1 MSNKSEMR
9 DIIVFLPGITG
20 SVLQKDGKDLWA
32 ISGQAAWDFVTS
44 MGNLIQNLKLEGDD
58 HTIDDLGDGIKAT
71 SLIQDTHFIPGLTK
85 IDGYTVIA
93 HRIQDEFDVTPGE
106 NYFEFP
112 YDWRRDNRV
121 AARQLEKFI
130 NQRLPQWRDASGAKN
145 AKVILIAHSMGGL
158 VSRYYL
164 EVLGG
169 WQNCRA
175 LITFGT
181 PYRGSINALNYLANG
196 YKKLFLDL
204 TDVMRSFTSVYQ
216 LLPIYE
222 MLQVGDKYQRVAETD
237 NIPNLLRNKA
247 EDALKFHREI
257 EATQQINAQNE
268 HYKNSFCIV
277 PYVGTEQKTYQSA
290 QLLDEK
296 LKICWEVPPRVGNEL
311 DSGDG
316 TVPRVSATPIEF
328 DFDSNSKLRLYSRFI
343 AEKHGSLQNN
353 GSILLDL
360 LKNLQNLQLPEKE
373 PVRGVLSQTAI
384 SLELDD
390 LYLKTE
396 LVTIKAEIK
405 GRFPQIV
412 KDNLALEANIEPV
425 SNRSNSGTKR
435 RAEFQKIGNEWLI
448 SINDLEP
455 GLYRLEV
462 KTVQSGGGFPN
473 AVHDLFEICQ

>member
-1 MSNKSEMR
+1 MNKKSEMR
-9 DIIVFLPGITG
+9 DIIVIIPGITG
-20 SVLQKDGKDLWA
+20 SVLQRNRSDLWA
-32 ISGQAAWDFVTS
+32 ISGKAAWNFVTS
-44 MGNLIQNLKLEGDD
+44 MGNSIQYLRLDGDD
-58 HTIDDLGDGIKAT
+58 HTIDDLGDGIRAT
-71 SLIQDTHFIPGLTK
+71 DLIQDTHFVPGLTK
-85 IDGYTVIA
+85 IDGYTAIA
-93 HRIQDEFDVTPGE
+93 RRIQNEFDVTPGE

-121 AARQLEKFI
+121 AARQLKKFI
-130 NQRLPQWRDASGAKN
+130 NQHLPQWRDASGAKN
-145 AKVILIAHSMGGL
+145 AKVILISHSMGGL

-169 WQNCRA
+169 WQKCRA

-196 YKKLFLDL
+196 YKRLFVDL
-204 TDVMRSFTSVYQ
+204 TDVIRSFTSIYQ

-222 MLQVGDKYQRVAETD
+222 IVKVGDQYQRVAETD
-237 NIPNLLRNKA
+237 NIPNLLKNKA

-257 EATQQINAQNE
+257 EAAQQINAQNE
-268 HYKNSFCIV
+268 HYKNNFCIV

-290 QLLDEK
+290 QLLDKE
-296 LKICWEVPPRVGNEL
+296 LKICWEVPPHVGNEL

-328 DFDSNSKLRLYSRFI
+328 DTNSQLRFYSRFI

-353 GSILLDL
+353 GTILLDF
-360 LKNLQNLQLPEKE
+360 LKNIQNLQQPERE
-373 PVRGVLSQTAI
+373 PIRGGLSQTAI

-390 LYLKTE
+390 LYLKDE
-396 LVTIKAEIK
+396 LVTIKAEVK
-405 GRFPQIV
+405 GSFPQSV
-412 KDNLALEANIEPV
+412 KDKLVLEAYIQPV
-425 SNRSNSGTKR
+425 SPSGTQR
-435 RAEFQKIGNEWLI
+435 RAEFKKFEEEWLL
-448 SINDLEP
+448 SINDLKP

-473 AVHDLFEICQ
+473 AVHDLFEVGQ

>member
-1 MSNKSEMR
+1 
-9 DIIVFLPGITG
+9 
-20 SVLQKDGKDLWA
+20 
-32 ISGQAAWDFVTS
+32 
-44 MGNLIQNLKLEGDD
+44 
-58 HTIDDLGDGIKAT
+58 
-71 SLIQDTHFIPGLTK
+71 
-85 IDGYTVIA
+85 
-93 HRIQDEFDVTPGE
+93 
-106 NYFEFP
+106 
-112 YDWRRDNRV
+112 
-121 AARQLEKFI
+121 
-130 NQRLPQWRDASGAKN
+130 
-145 AKVILIAHSMGGL
+145 MGGL

>member
-1 MSNKSEMR
+1 MR

-20 SVLQKDGKDLWA
+20 SALQKDGKDLWA
-32 ISGQAAWDFVTS
+32 ISGQAAWNFVTT
-44 MGNLIQNLKLEGDD
+44 MGDLIQQLKLEGDD

-71 SLIQDTHFIPGLTK
+71 SLIQDTHFVPGLVK

-93 HRIQDEFDVTPGE
+93 RRIQDEFDVTPGK

-121 AARQLEKFI
+121 ASRQLERFI
-130 NQRLPQWRDASGAKN
+130 NQHLPLWRDASGAKN

-196 YKKLFLDL
+196 YKKLFVDL

-216 LLPIYE
+216 LLPIYK
-222 MLQVGDKYQRVAETD
+222 MLQVGEQYQRVAETD
-237 NIPNLLRNKA
+237 NIPNLLSNKA

-257 EATQQINAQNE
+257 ETAQQINVQNE
-268 HYKNSFCIV
+268 HYKNNFFIV

-290 QLLDEK
+290 QLLDKE
-296 LKICWEVPPRVGNEL
+296 LKICWKVPPLVGNEL
-311 DSGDG
+311 NSGDG
-316 TVPRVSATPIEF
+316 TVPLVSATPIEF
-328 DFDSNSKLRLYSRFI
+328 DTNSQLRFYSRFI

-353 GSILLDL
+353 GSILLDF
-360 LKNLQNLQLPEKE
+360 LKNIQNLQQLEKE
-373 PVRGVLSQTAI
+373 PIRGALSQTAI

-390 LYLKTE
+390 LYFKDE

-405 GRFPQIV
+405 GRIPQGV
-412 KDNLALEANIEPV
+412 KDNLAIEAHIEPV
-425 SNRSNSGTKR
+425 SNSGTKR
-435 RAEFQKIGNEWLI
+435 CVEFQKIENEWLI

-455 GLYRLEV
+455 GLYRLQV
-462 KTVQSGGGFPN
+462 KTLQSGGGFPN

>member
-1 MSNKSEMR
+1 MHIKSEMR
-9 DIIVFLPGITG
+9 DIIVVIPGITG

-32 ISGQAAWDFVTS
+32 ISGQAAWNFVAT
-44 MGNLIQNLKLEGDD
+44 MGDLIQKLKLEGDD
-58 HTIDDLGDGIKAT
+58 YTIDDLGDGIKAT
-71 SLIQDTHFIPGLTK
+71 SLIQDTHFVPGLVK
-85 IDGYTVIA
+85 IDGYTAIA
-93 HRIQDEFDVTPGE
+93 RRIQDEFDVTPGK

-121 AARQLEKFI
+121 AAHQLERFI
-130 NQRLPQWRDASGAKN
+130 NQHLPLWRDASGAKN

-181 PYRGSINALNYLANG
+181 PYRGSVNALNYLVNG
-196 YKKLFLDL
+196 YKKLFVDL

-216 LLPIYE
+216 LLPIYK
-222 MLQVGDKYQRVAETD
+222 MIQVGEQYQRVAETD

-257 EATQQINAQNE
+257 EAAQKINAQNE
-268 HYKNSFCIV
+268 HYRNNFCTV
-277 PYVGTEQKTYQSA
+277 PYVGTEQKTYQSV
-290 QLLDEK
+290 QLLDKE
-296 LKICWEVPPRVGNEL
+296 LRICWEVPPHVGNEL
-311 DSGDG
+311 NSGDG

-328 DFDSNSKLRLYSRFI
+328 DTNSQLRFYSRFI

-353 GSILLDL
+353 GSILLDF
-360 LKNLQNLQLPEKE
+360 LKNIQNLQQPEKE
-373 PVRGVLSQTAI
+373 PIRGSVSQTAI

-390 LYLKTE
+390 LYLKEE
-396 LVTIKAEIK
+396 LVIIKAEIK
-405 GRFPQIV
+405 GRIPQV
-412 KDNLALEANIEPV
+412 AKDHLALEAHIEPV
-425 SNRSNSGTKR
+425 SNSGTKR
-435 RAEFQKIGNEWLI
+435 RVEFEKIGNEWLI

-455 GLYRLEV
+455 GLYRLQV